1 MDNLVDLVKNMS
13 ISGGLDASRLSNED
27 DENKL
32 ANPVGVTLMSD
43 RNVQLYRN
51 RSRFEGNIGE
61 EIKDV
66 RPILSSVTDVWDDRS
81 KVVTEDQSGL
91 GELGKRKTKPTPRW
105 IAYQLDELEKK
116 RSRLNKKM
124 IRKSSAVEGML
135 YSFKNLESVRDQMQ
149 QLDDIF
155 KMMFEVHKEY
165 NSMLQP
171 DAQETDEE
179 WFDDVEHNL
188 CAFKQKIHN
197 WMKDA
202 EAERKIAVSSRL
214 SDASVGRRGSSL
226 RSISKYSS
234 RSGSK
239 QSTNSSHKSSR
250 EDRALEEK
258 IKMAELI
265 AEAEFMEKRQTLE
278 QQAQRLKI
286 ATEVAKSKAR
296 VKLLENTREV
306 NGKVDTV

>member
-1 MDNLVDLVKNMS
+1 
-13 ISGGLDASRLSNED
+13 
-27 DENKL
+27 
-32 ANPVGVTLMSD
+32 
-43 RNVQLYRN
+43 
-51 RSRFEGNIGE
+51 
-61 EIKDV
+61 
-66 RPILSSVTDVWDDRS
+66 
-81 KVVTEDQSGL
+81 
-91 GELGKRKTKPTPRW
+91 
-105 IAYQLDELEKK
+105 
-116 RSRLNKKM
+116 M

-165 NSMLQP
+165 NSMLQL

-188 CAFKQKIHN
+188 YAFKQKIHN

-202 EAERKIAVSSRL
+202 EAERKADVSSRL
-214 SDASVGRRGSSL
+214 SDVSVGRRRSSV
-226 RSISKYSS
+226 RSISKYSP
-234 RSGSK
+234 RSSSK

-258 IKMAELI
+258 IKMAEFI

-306 NGKVDTV
+306 NGKVDTASTFTVYPAKGNTSIVEKGICQGDNPKRSGNADKGEVIYNKSYQECETNPHQFIDEKIVGAEARSVS